1 MILTPF
7 AEILGGRRFFIYFSR
22 SLWYHNMIK

>member
-22 SLWYHNMIK
+22 ILWYHSMIK